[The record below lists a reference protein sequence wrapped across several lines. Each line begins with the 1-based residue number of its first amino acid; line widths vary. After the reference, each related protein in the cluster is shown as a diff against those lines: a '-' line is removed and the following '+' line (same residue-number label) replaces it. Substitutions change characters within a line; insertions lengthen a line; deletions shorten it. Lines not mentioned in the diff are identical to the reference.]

1 METDSYHIKTPGVKE
16 IDLALK
22 YMKDGRENPIPPD
35 SFRDATLRELQEYD
49 LVEKLPNGNYLI
61 TDRGMDAKKMGAYD
75 YIKMK
80 RNEEY
85 FLNSPKLG
93 FNTKNKFIETAFV
106 LFLLLVL
113 IILVTN

>member
-1 METDSYHIKTPGVKE
+1 METESYHIQTPGVKE

-22 YMKDGRENPIPPD
+22 YMKDGRENLIPQD
-35 SFRDATLRELQEYD
+35 SFREATLMELEEFG

-61 TDRGMDAKKMGAYD
+61 TDKGLYAKRIGAFE

-80 RNEEY
+80 RTEDY
-85 FLNSPKLG
+85 FLNSPKIG

-106 LFLLLVL
+106 LFLLLILV
-113 IILVTN
+113 ILVTF